1 MKFSIKDFFSKYTVT
16 VTFIE
21 EIFDVKI
28 HFLCSDSHEKYK
40 MFLQHHLLKLKLLL
54 LLSNLNYYLFYNI
67 I

>member
-1 MKFSIKDFFSKYTVT
+1 MKFSIKDLFSKYTVT